1 MLILAPSLARSNN
14 YPLGNYVYE
23 FFDDCFAFD
32 GAGTVFYPGSTLF
45 STYVITMVADD
56 GSTVISSPTFHGTAG
71 NQGKYGIWLSDY
83 GCA

>member
-32 GAGTVFYPGSTLF
+32 GAGTVLS
-45 STYVITMVADD
+45 
-56 GSTVISSPTFHGTAG
+56 
-71 NQGKYGIWLSDY
+71 GIDIVLHLRDHH
-83 GCA
+83 CCR